1 MSNSSGKAIV
11 GFIFGAAVGVAAG
24 MLLAPRKG
32 DETWKMLQKNAKG
45 YSDDLSRN
53 VGKKIDD
60 LKGYMT
66 HMANEKKEKV
76 EPLANEARE
85 TAKRNMPQ

>member
-1 MSNSSGKAIV
+1 MNNSTGKAIV

-32 DETWKMLQKNAKG
+32 DETWRMLQDNAKE

-53 VGKKIDD
+53 VGRKIDD

-66 HMANEKKEKV
+66 HMAQEKREKA
-76 EPLANEARE
+76 EPMARE
-85 TAKRNMPQ
+85 AKETIKKNMPQ